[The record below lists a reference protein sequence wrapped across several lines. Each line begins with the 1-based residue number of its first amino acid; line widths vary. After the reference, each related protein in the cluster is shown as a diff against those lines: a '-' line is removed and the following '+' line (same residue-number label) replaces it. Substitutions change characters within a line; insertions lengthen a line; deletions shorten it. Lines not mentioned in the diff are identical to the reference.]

1 MGWSVSRDAGEAE
14 GSSGGGEGDT
24 CSRGKG
30 ETIAERDRRKGKKK
44 ILFFFKV

>member
-14 GSSGGGEGDT
+14 GGSGGGEGDT

-30 ETIAERDRRKGKKK
+30 VRRDNSGKGQKERKKT
-44 ILFFFKV
+44 FF